1 VRALL
6 WPMFDRSAW
15 AQLSNVVAGTKI
27 EGAALVS
34 VLSVGVGSASHWG
47 DGDYR

>member
-15 AQLSNVVAGTKI
+15 AQPVTLVAGTKGD
-27 EGAALVS
+27 GAALTS
-34 VLSVGVGSASHWG
+34 VRLVGVGPASQCGGVH
-47 DGDYR
+47 DM